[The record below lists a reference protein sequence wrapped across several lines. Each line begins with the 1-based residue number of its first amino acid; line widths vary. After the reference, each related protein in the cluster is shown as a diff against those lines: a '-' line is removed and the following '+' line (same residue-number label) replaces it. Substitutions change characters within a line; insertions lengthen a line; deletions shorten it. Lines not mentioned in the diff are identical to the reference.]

1 MSKTFPDGTTARYG
15 YTLLDLTSVTD
26 RVGNTT
32 TGLYDADRHL
42 TSSTRSGRLTT
53 YDYYD
58 DGSLKH
64 TTDPRD
70 SITFYSRD
78 IQARLQ
84 SITYPMGDM
93 AAFTWDTVGRLA
105 SDPDATYEYTTDGML
120 LSATYTN
127 GDTFANGGG
136 SPGGEEM
143 TYDPAYPRLTSIGNS
158 DPGYAPTPYTFT
170 TYAYNLVPPAGA
182 ILWGANQLAS
192 VTTAVGNSEV
202 SPPVDVVAY
211 GYDALNRA
219 VSQTV
224 STFASSSATAPI
236 VSLNESIGHDA
247 LGRVDNITNPLDSF
261 TYGYGDSSARVRAV
275 SSSEGPTETLTYQSL
290 PLDPLLST
298 LSYSGREEQSA
309 AFDYTY
315 NANGQVTSAT
325 FANFIDG
332 ISYYGYDAWGELETG
347 NGPNPTTTYGYDNSG
362 NLQSESTTRGRTTTS
377 LTFTSN
383 ADDQVLTSP
392 FDTSTPQ
399 FDGKGNP
406 VSLGGATYTVDSR
419 NRIRSVTKGAQASF
433 FYYDA
438 LGHLVHFLDLT
449 NGAVT
454 NEAYLVW
461 CGDRIC
467 LSHDANGNPI
477 TAYFPQGF
485 ITVTPNGTEFA
496 ESDYYNVTDKLGSV
510 NQVWESAALGGGTMG
525 WSEYVDAYGD
535 QIGDG
540 VQGDFGFAG
549 YFHHAATGLDFAE
562 HRVYSPQYGRWL
574 TRDPIGVAGGM
585 NLYRYADDDPA
596 SLSDPSGNDPAGMAI
611 GAGIGGSV
619 FGWIGGTLGAAGGG
633 IIGIPT
639 GPGEVATIPAGAIGG
654 FAGGAS
660 FGALVGGSIGDLIG
674 DWILEARSEQAQ
686 IRRWAQLTGATREQV
701 GNSIE
706 AVKQALGLGSKQN
719 VDDVLPNGDI
729 VKDGEVVGECT

>member
-1 MSKTFPDGTTARYG
+1 M
-15 YTLLDLTSVTD
+15 
-26 RVGNTT
+26 
-32 TGLYDADRHL
+32 
-42 TSSTRSGRLTT
+42 
-53 YDYYD
+53 
-58 DGSLKH
+58 
-64 TTDPRD
+64 
-70 SITFYSRD
+70 
-78 IQARLQ
+78 
-84 SITYPMGDM
+84 
-93 AAFTWDTVGRLA
+93 
-105 SDPDATYEYTTDGML
+105 
-120 LSATYTN
+120 
-127 GDTFANGGG
+127 
-136 SPGGEEM
+136 
-143 TYDPAYPRLTSIGNS
+143 
-158 DPGYAPTPYTFT
+158 
-170 TYAYNLVPPAGA
+170 
-182 ILWGANQLAS
+182 
-192 VTTAVGNSEV
+192 

-596 SLSDPSGNDPAGMAI
+596 SLTDRSGNCPWCI
-611 GAGIGGSV
+611 GAE
-619 FGWIGGTLGAAGGG
+619 LGAVGAGVYYAFTAPTSLTWGQFADGALNAALQGAVGGG
-633 IIGIPT
+633 LGAEGAVLAVEASPALVPT
-639 GPGEVATIPAGAIGG
+639 LLG
-654 FAGGAS
+654 GGAVADS
-660 FGALVGGSIGDLIG
+660 ADAEPTPSEESALVSLQDRLQEHIDK
-674 DWILEARSEQAQ
+674 LEAYLENPDAFDNKGYLANAADNA
-686 IRRWAQLTGATREQV
+686 IRRQQIIDGRAAGLLREIDNFQTQ
-701 GNSIE
+701 I
-706 AVKQALGLGSKQN
+706 
-719 VDDVLPNGDI
+719 DRI
-729 VKDGEVVGECT
+729 KDKSCK